1 MYTCIHVYMYTYML
15 FFLFLI
21 YIYIYTYGKC
31 IYIYCIHIVICK
43 PCFEDLVGILSLCN
57 CIWVVLQPL
66 FFQFAFH
73 LTMDLTCQ
81 NGHGTEKD
89 VEGQRVSY
97 DYMVCRNDGPQVIRH
112 LLICFSRGSP
122 AAGARG
128 GNSIAG
134 ALRWLCLGLIRVS
147 MSTLLT
153 ECFLKW
159 MNMVTWDIQMSNAKA
174 HEFPKVNRTISWSI
188 IMEVDPR

>member
-1 MYTCIHVYMYTYML
+1 M
-15 FFLFLI
+15 FFPFLI
-21 YIYIYTYGKC
+21 YIYIHMANVN
-31 IYIYCIHIVICK
+31 IYIYCIHIVICT

-89 VEGQRVSY
+89 VEGQRMSY
-97 DYMVCRNDGPQVIRH
+97 DYMVCRNDGPQGPQVIHH

-159 MNMVTWDIQMSNAKA
+159 MNMVTWDKWAMPKPMN
-174 HEFPKVNRTISWSI
+174 FPKSI
-188 IMEVDPR
+188 GPSADQ